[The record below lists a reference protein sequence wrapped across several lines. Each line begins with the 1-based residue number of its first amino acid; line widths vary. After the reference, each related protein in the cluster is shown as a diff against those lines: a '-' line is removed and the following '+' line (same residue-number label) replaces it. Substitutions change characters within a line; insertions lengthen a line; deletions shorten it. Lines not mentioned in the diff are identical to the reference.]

1 MIAGA
6 KLGSIFKSEAPMK
19 ITRNIL
25 YLLIGAL
32 GIGAGAF
39 AYWLYQEQHK
49 SGARSILDPEA
60 LPSKRSSF

>member
-6 KLGSIFKSEAPMK
+6 KLASIFQSEAQMQ
-19 ITRNIL
+19 INRNFL

-49 SGARSILDPEA
+49 SGVEINIGPRGVTIEE
-60 LPSKRSSF
+60 K

>member
-49 SGARSILDPEA
+49 SGVEINIGPRGVTIEE
-60 LPSKRSSF
+60 K